1 MKALLYLVSA
11 GLVMA
16 LATWAYN
23 ENYRT
28 QALVRDIERLNASI
42 AADRE
47 TLSVLRAEWAWLNRP
62 ERLRDLVE
70 LNYDRLGL
78 LSLSPE
84 HFGSAE
90 QIAYPLDEPG
100 FYLVADGEEGE

>member
-1 MKALLYLVSA
+1 MKAFFSVLSA
-11 GLVMA
+11 AIVMA

-28 QALVRDIERLNASI
+28 QALLRNIDRLNAEI

-47 TLSVLRAEWAWLNRP
+47 RLAVLRAEWAWLNRP

-70 LNYDRLGL
+70 LNFDRLGL
-78 LSLSPE
+78 LPLSPE
-84 HFGSAE
+84 HFGSVDEIVYPYELEATFLSAE
-90 QIAYPLDEPG
+90 VSE
-100 FYLVADGEEGE
+100 

>member
-1 MKALLYLVSA
+1 MKALLFLVSA
-11 GLVMA
+11 AMVMA

-23 ENYRT
+23 ENYQT
-28 QALVRDIERLNASI
+28 QALLRQIEDLNAEI

-47 TLSVLRAEWAWLNRP
+47 TLSVLRAELAWLSRP

-78 LSLSPE
+78 LPLSPE
-84 HFGSAE
+84 HFGRAD
-90 QIAYPLDEPG
+90 QIARPTEATRTYLLATQEP
-100 FYLVADGEEGE
+100 AQ